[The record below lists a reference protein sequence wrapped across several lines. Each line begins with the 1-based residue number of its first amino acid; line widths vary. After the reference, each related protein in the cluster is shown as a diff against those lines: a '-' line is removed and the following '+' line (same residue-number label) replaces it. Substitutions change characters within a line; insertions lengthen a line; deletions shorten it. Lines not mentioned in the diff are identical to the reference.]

1 MEEQNHAEIP
11 SNPNL
16 YKSSYLSEKNILITR
31 TISKFN
37 SVIYF
42 SFKMTIKE

>member
-1 MEEQNHAEIP
+1 MEELKHTEIP
-11 SNPNL
+11 SNHSL

-31 TISKFN
+31 SISKFV

-42 SFKMTIKE
+42 SFKITIKE